1 MSKRP
6 KRKFNDEVKRK
17 AVDDYTSG
25 RKTAAEVAN
34 NIGVAQGQ
42 VYQWK
47 IQLEEKRVKGRVRD
61 LESSGMS
68 PSEARHVQRL
78 EAENEALKK
87 KLAEQVIV
95 VDLLKKLQTSANYQ
109 QLKNASGSDEIAELL
124 AQSRKR
130 AKR

>member
-42 VYQWK
+42 IYQWK

>member
-25 RKTAAEVAN
+25 RKTASEVAN

-95 VDLLKKLQTSANYQ
+95 VDLVKKLQTSANYQ

-130 AKR
+130 ARR